1 MVQKF
6 NSLKSKPDIVIS
18 TQDYRRL
25 SNLLAAQGHRF
36 AEAAFALQ
44 AELDRARIVPI
55 VPPHVVQMGSTV
67 EFRSDVAPQKP
78 VTLVFPQEADISAA
92 RISILTPIGAAL
104 IGLSPGQSIHW
115 KARDSAVRELAVI
128 RVEPPRDTCARAPD
142 GTGASAAST
151 EVSLKC

>member
-6 NSLKSKPDIVIS
+6 NSLGSKPDIVIS
-18 TQDYRRL
+18 TGDYRRL
-25 SNLLAAQGHRF
+25 SNLLAVQRHRF

-44 AELDRARIVPI
+44 AELDRARIMPVVPL
-55 VPPHVVQMGSTV
+55 HVVQMGSTV

-78 VTLVFPQEADISAA
+78 VTLVFPQDADISAG

-115 KARDSAVRELAVI
+115 EARDGAVRELAVV
-128 RVEPPRDTCARAPD
+128 RVEPPGDTYARPAD
-142 GTGASAAST
+142 GAGASAASA

>member
-6 NSLKSKPDIVIS
+6 NSLRSKPDIVIS

-25 SNLLAAQGHRF
+25 SNLLAVQRHRF
-36 AEAAFALQ
+36 AETAFALQ
-44 AELDRARIVPI
+44 AELNRARIMPI

-115 KARDSAVRELAVI
+115 ETRDGAMRELAVI
-128 RVEPPRDTCARAPD
+128 RVEPPSDTYARPPD
-142 GTGASAAST
+142 GPGALAAST

>member
-1 MVQKF
+1 MVQKL
-6 NSLKSKPDIVIS
+6 NILRSKPDIVINA
-18 TQDYRRL
+18 QDYRRL
-25 SNLLAAQGHRF
+25 SNLLAVQRDRF
-36 AEAAFALQ
+36 GEAAFALQ
-44 AELDRARIVPI
+44 AELNRARIMPI

-78 VTLVFPQEADISAA
+78 VILVFPQEADISAG

-115 KARDSAVRELAVI
+115 EARDGAVRELAVI
-128 RVEPPRDTCARAPD
+128 RVEPPSGIHARSP
-142 GTGASAAST
+142 GGPLESAVSP

>member
-6 NSLKSKPDIVIS
+6 NSLRSKPDIVVS

-25 SNLLAAQGHRF
+25 SNLLAVQGHRF

-44 AELDRARIVPI
+44 AELNRARIMPI

-115 KARDSAVRELAVI
+115 EARDGTVRELAVI
-128 RVEPPRDTCARAPD
+128 RVESPSDSHACPSGRA
-142 GTGASAAST
+142 GASAASI

>member
-6 NSLKSKPDIVIS
+6 NSLGSKPDIVIS
-18 TQDYRRL
+18 TGDYRRL
-25 SNLLAAQGHRF
+25 SNLLAVQRHRF

-44 AELDRARIVPI
+44 AELDRARIMPVVPL
-55 VPPHVVQMGSTV
+55 HVVQMGSTV

-78 VTLVFPQEADISAA
+78 VTLVFPQDADISAG

-115 KARDSAVRELAVI
+115 EARDGAVRELAVV
-128 RVEPPRDTCARAPD
+128 RVEPPGDTYAHPGD
-142 GTGASAAST
+142 GAGASATSA

>member
-6 NSLKSKPDIVIS
+6 NSLGSKPDIVIS
-18 TQDYRRL
+18 AEDYRRL
-25 SNLLAAQGHRF
+25 SNLLAVHRHRF
-36 AEAAFALQ
+36 AEVGFALQ
-44 AELDRARIVPI
+44 AELDRARIMPI

-115 KARDSAVRELAVI
+115 EARDGAVRELAVI
-128 RVEPPRDTCARAPD
+128 RVEPPGDAYARAPD
-142 GTGASAAST
+142 EPGASAASA
-151 EVSLKC
+151 EASLKC

>member
-6 NSLKSKPDIVIS
+6 NSLRSKPDIVIS

-25 SNLLAAQGHRF
+25 SNLLAVQRHRF
-36 AEAAFALQ
+36 AETAFALQ
-44 AELDRARIVPI
+44 AELDRARIMPI
-55 VPPHVVQMGSTV
+55 VPSHVVQMGSTV

-115 KARDSAVRELAVI
+115 ETRDGAMRELAVI
-128 RVEPPRDTCARAPD
+128 RVEPPSDTYAHPPD
-142 GTGASAAST
+142 GSGASAAST

>member
-6 NSLKSKPDIVIS
+6 NSLGSKPDIVIS
-18 TQDYRRL
+18 AEDYRRL
-25 SNLLAAQGHRF
+25 SNLLAVQRHRF
-36 AEAAFALQ
+36 AEVAFALQ
-44 AELDRARIVPI
+44 AELDRARIMPI

-115 KARDSAVRELAVI
+115 EARDGAVRELAVI
-128 RVEPPRDTCARAPD
+128 RVEPPSDSYTRAP
-142 GTGASAAST
+142 GGSGALAAST
-151 EVSLKC
+151 EVALKC

>member
-6 NSLKSKPDIVIS
+6 NSLGSKPDIFIS
-18 TQDYRRL
+18 AHDYRRL
-25 SNLLAAQGHRF
+25 SNLVAVQRHRLPD
-36 AEAAFALQ
+36 AAFALQ
-44 AELDRARIVPI
+44 AELDRAQIMPT
-55 VPPHVVQMGSTV
+55 VPPHVVQMGSVV

-115 KARDSAVRELAVI
+115 EARDGAVRELAVL
-128 RVEPPRDTCARAPD
+128 RVEPPN
-142 GTGASAAST
+142 GAHDRPIRVGQSSG
-151 EVSLKC
+151 VH

>member
-6 NSLKSKPDIVIS
+6 NSLRSKPDIVINA
-18 TQDYRRL
+18 QDYRRL
-25 SNLLAAQGHRF
+25 SNLLAVQRHRF

-44 AELDRARIVPI
+44 AELDRARIMPI

-115 KARDSAVRELAVI
+115 ETRDGAVRELAVI
-128 RVEPPRDTCARAPD
+128 RVEPPSDTYARPPD
-142 GTGASAAST
+142 GSGASAAST